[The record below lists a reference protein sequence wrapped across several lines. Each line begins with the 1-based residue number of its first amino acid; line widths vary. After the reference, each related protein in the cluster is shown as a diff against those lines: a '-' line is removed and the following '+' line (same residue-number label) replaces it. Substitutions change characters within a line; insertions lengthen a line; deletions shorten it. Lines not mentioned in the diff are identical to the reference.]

1 MSEIRIVET
10 FDGEGLQVFPSN
22 NVDSVYLE
30 DGSTTLRNKLL
41 EIDSSI
47 KIIDEKPLSLVGD
60 IPELK
65 KSAKILLVQER
76 IVFWK
81 AINHKN
87 NLKFLQNVL
96 GYVLKF
102 VNRTRKR
109 ETKSFFV

>member
-47 KIIDEKPLSLVGD
+47 
-60 IPELK
+60 
-65 KSAKILLVQER
+65 
-76 IVFWK
+76 
-81 AINHKN
+81 
-87 NLKFLQNVL
+87 
-96 GYVLKF
+96 
-102 VNRTRKR
+102 
-109 ETKSFFV
+109 